1 MNDQRSNPVTDVAP
15 EEHFDDD
22 RMELIMGRLLQVG
35 VLLASTVV
43 LIGGA
48 LYLHSY
54 AVSPTDLRRF
64 SSEPAAFRN
73 TAALFRDVLRGDPAA
88 IIQIGILLLIATPT
102 ARVIFA
108 GIAFAFE
115 RDRMYVAI
123 SVVILAVLL
132 MGFFHS
138 H

>member
-1 MNDQRSNPVTDVAP
+1 MSDQRPDLVTEV
-15 EEHFDDD
+15 EHFDDD

-43 LIGGA
+43 LIGGF

-54 AVSPTDLRRF
+54 AASPTDLRRF

-73 TAALFRDVLRGDPAA
+73 TAALFRDTRRGDPAA
-88 IIQIGILLLIATPT
+88 IIQIGILLLIATPI

-108 GIAFAFE
+108 GIAFAIE
-115 RDRMYVAI
+115 RDRLYVAI
-123 SVVILAVLL
+123 SMVILMVLL